1 MTGFIGYYDGH
12 SVSLDVPYATYYL
25 LLSLLVLTVL
35 GNVLGTNPKPF
46 CCTAELVHPKTIVP
60 VISGVHQDFKW
71 IIDEEHDVS
80 ETPVYGVRKNGRFHR
95 IRLLDGFPPNFHYSQ
110 PSSESRLQQRLKRS
124 SRGLVTSLRKGNP
137 GSRKALHGRHF

>member
-1 MTGFIGYYDGH
+1 MSKICIGYYDGH

-35 GNVLGTNPKPF
+35 GNVLGTNPNPF

-80 ETPVYGVRKNGRFHR
+80 ETPVYGVERMEDFIESGSWTGFLPISTILSHR
-95 IRLLDGFPPNFHYSQ
+95 VNQGCSN
-110 PSSESRLQQRLKRS
+110 
-124 SRGLVTSLRKGNP
+124 
-137 GSRKALHGRHF
+137 A